1 MNLLWEAI
9 SSGLLVGLALGLTGG
24 GGSILAVPLLL
35 YGLGFDLRGAVT
47 VSLAVVG
54 LTSLFGAVLQRTT
67 VFWRAGAVLG
77 AGGIFGAPLGAWLG
91 RTLPETVVLLL
102 FAGLMIFIALRFL
115 RGGGSATE
123 VPLSRFS
130 CGIEPGETRPRFHAS
145 CAGKLIV
152 AGAGAGVLAGM
163 FGVGG
168 GFLLEPALMTVASL
182 PLQAALSTSLLS
194 IAILSAVSFLANQSA
209 DLVIAWDTAAL
220 FMVGAFVGMVIGTAT
235 KRHVPTL
242 WLRRTFALSVLA
254 IALAIILQ
262 TLALP

>member
-1 MNLLWEAI
+1 MNFLLEALGG
-9 SSGLLVGLALGLTGG
+9 GLLVGLALGLTGG

-54 LTSLFGAVLQRTT
+54 LTSLFGAVLQRTS

-91 RTLPETVVLLL
+91 NTLPETVVLLL

-115 RGGGSATE
+115 RGGGATE
-123 VPLSRFS
+123 VPLSRFR
-130 CGIEPGETRPRFHAS
+130 CAIEPGETRPRFHAS
-145 CAGKLIV
+145 CAGKLII

-168 GFLLEPALMTVASL
+168 GFLLVPALMTVASL

-194 IAILSAVSFLANQSA
+194 IAILSAVSFLANKGA
-209 DLVIAWDTAAL
+209 GLEIAWDTAAL
-220 FMVGAFVGMVIGTAT
+220 FMAGAFVGMAIGTVT

-242 WLRRTFALSVLA
+242 WLRRTFALSVLL

-262 TLALP
+262 TLVFS